1 MQWESYAVG
10 GPGSDMFGGC
20 RIDPLVWKRHLGHV
34 VTS

>member
-20 RIDPLVWKRHLGHV
+20 RIDPLGREL
-34 VTS
+34 TS